1 MHFARQNDEGS
12 EQGLPQEIVY
22 GMVMNQRR
30 KSIKAKSDALK
41 KCCWHERP
49 TGRDVKAR
57 GGRPKRDTLR
67 LEGAA
72 GEP

>member
-41 KCCWHERP
+41 K
-49 TGRDVKAR
+49 VLLA
-57 GGRPKRDTLR
+57 
-67 LEGAA
+67 
-72 GEP
+72 